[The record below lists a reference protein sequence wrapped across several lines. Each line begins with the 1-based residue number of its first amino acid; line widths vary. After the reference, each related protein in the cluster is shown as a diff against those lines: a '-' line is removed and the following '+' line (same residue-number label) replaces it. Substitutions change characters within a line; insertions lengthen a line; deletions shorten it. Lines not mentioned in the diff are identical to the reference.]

1 MQVPYDT
8 AIAVPETYPK
18 EMKTCSPNNL
28 CRNINNSTIFKPQTS
43 NNQEDILQWWVVK
56 QTGILLTHN
65 KE

>member
-43 NNQEDILQWWVVK
+43 NNQEDILQW
-56 QTGILLTHN
+56 
-65 KE
+65 